1 MPALFQQ
8 QRAPETPY
16 SGDRKQGKRWL
27 MQAVMGQVKGI
38 CAGILGSSIVRV
50 VHQGI
55 IGNID
60 DKGGL

>member
-27 MQAVMGQVKGI
+27 TQAVIGQVKGI
-38 CAGILGSSIVRV
+38 CAGILAQI
-50 VHQGI
+50 QGI